1 MKKQDIIENNQNKKI
16 PLPFLRWAGGKRWL
30 INNIKKIIPTDFNNY
45 YEPFLGAGSL
55 FFSLKPNKAYLSDI
69 NEELIL
75 TYFGIKKNYRA
86 VTKYLNQYKNNK
98 TNYYR
103 IRDSSPKSD
112 YEKAARLIYLN
123 KTCWNGL
130 YRVNNNGKFNVPY
143 GFKKNISIYDV
154 NNLKIVSDSLKN
166 VELKNCDFEVSLK
179 NCKKKD
185 LIYIDPPYTV
195 AHQNNGFIKYNAK
208 IFSWKDQERLAKVV
222 NQLNEE
228 GCYII
233 LSNSYHESLIKLYKN
248 FNLQKY
254 SRKSLISANAD
265 SRKKIYELLVTN
277 FES

>member
-1 MKKQDIIENNQNKKI
+1 MKEQDIIENNQNKKK

-30 INNIKKIIPTDFNNY
+30 INNIKEIIPTDFNNY

-55 FFSLKPNKAYLSDI
+55 FFNLTPNKACLSDI

-75 TYFGIKKNYRA
+75 TYLGIKKNYGA
-86 VTKYLNQYKNNK
+86 VIKYLNQYKNNK

-103 IRDSSPKSD
+103 VRNCSPKSD

-166 VELKNCDFEVSLK
+166 AELKYCDFEVSLK
-179 NCKKKD
+179 DCKKKD

-195 AHQNNGFIKYNAK
+195 SHQNNGFIKYNAK

-222 NQLNEE
+222 NQLNEK

-233 LSNSYHESLIKLYKN
+233 LSNSYHGSLIKLYKN